1 MQNTQKTID
10 FYEAG
15 EYYQYISFRKF
26 RNSYL
31 EDKVTK
37 IGGKKKERTFIMRK
51 FKKALSVA
59 LVTAM
64 AFTSLTA
71 CSKSNNAGNGETSA
85 AGGETET
92 SKTAVADKPT
102 LADYGSGTIKIW
114 VADNVVDFT
123 QTKCDE
129 FFKANPDMA
138 GYTVEIQATGEG
150 DAAGNMVTDVQAG
163 ADIFGFAQDQL
174 ARLVAAGALMPL
186 TGYYENFVS
195 TNNDAGA
202 VGASKVGNT
211 VYAFPITSDNGY
223 FLYYDK
229 SVVTDPT
236 SLDAIIADCEKA
248 GKNFYMEINSGWYQ
262 TSFFFATG
270 CKLEYTADDNGAFTA
285 SNITYASKEGVAA
298 LKAMVNLAKSSS
310 FQNGSSVDKT
320 TNLAAI
326 VDGVWDSDAAK
337 SVFGDNYA
345 CAKLPSFTVDG
356 QSYQM
361 SGFGGFKLLGVK
373 PQEQQGKQLVCLAL
387 AEYLSNGDTQLARF
401 NEVGWGPSN
410 LVAQQSDAVKADA
423 ALSALAEQLAYTIPQ
438 GQYPGDYWTD
448 ATSLGDD
455 VIADKFDNMSDDE
468 LMKVLEDFQALEQS
482 YAK

>member
-1 MQNTQKTID
+1 
-10 FYEAG
+10 
-15 EYYQYISFRKF
+15 
-26 RNSYL
+26 
-31 EDKVTK
+31 
-37 IGGKKKERTFIMRK
+37 MRK
-51 FKKALSVA
+51 FNRALSLA
-59 LVTAM
+59 LVSAM

-71 CSKSNNAGNGETSA
+71 CNKNNNAGNGDTTTTTA
-85 AGGETET
+85 APSSEAPTNGETET
-92 SKTAVADKPT
+92 SKTATSDRPT
-102 LADYGSGTIKIW
+102 LTDYGSGTIKIW

-123 QTKCDE
+123 QARCDE

-236 SLDAIIADCEKA
+236 SLDAIVADCEKA
-248 GKNFYMEINSGWYQ
+248 GKNIYMEINSGWYQ

-270 CKLEYTADDNGAFTA
+270 CKLEYTSDDNGAFID
-285 SNITYASKEGVAA
+285 SNITYASKEGVTA
-298 LKAMVNLAKSSS
+298 LKALINFAKSPS
-310 FQNGSSVDKT
+310 FQNGSSVDKA

-326 VDGVWDSDAAK
+326 VDGVWDADAAK
-337 SVFGDNYA
+337 AVFGDNYA
-345 CAKLPSFTVDG
+345 CSKLPSFTVDG
-356 QSYQM
+356 QNYQM

-373 PQEQQGKQLVCLAL
+373 PQTEQGKQLVCLAL
-387 AEYLSNGDTQLARF
+387 AEYLSNEETQLARF
-401 NEVGWGPSN
+401 NAVAWGPSN
-410 LVAQQSDAVKADA
+410 IAAQQSDAVKADA

-455 VIADKFDNMSDDE
+455 VIADKYDNMSDDE
-468 LMKVLEDFQALEQS
+468 LMKVLEDFQARQQS
-482 YAK
+482 YAQ